1 MATEDPKRTHF
12 SLPEIEVNP
21 DGWGPSRVGYSWVTT
36 QIKPSYTKQ
45 ARKLSKKKKKPTPP
59 PNPNERQPF
68 HAGLKFRQGISNTIC
83 DITGRPQ
90 VSAYF
95 KISS

>member
-45 ARKLSKKKKKPTPP
+45 ARKLGSHFLPRI
-59 PNPNERQPF
+59 NSYE
-68 HAGLKFRQGISNTIC
+68 LGITRTARTARTNS
-83 DITGRPQ
+83 D
-90 VSAYF
+90 
-95 KISS
+95 